1 MNIVQR
7 EVAKLNDIYDDYRAM
22 DGPSHDMHSKLYKS
36 TSVTTVILQ
45 NIKVHTEG
53 EKQEENVWPD
63 ASCIFTSSCS
73 VSASVHSQFKA
84 NRVISNASS
93 TKRQE
98 AAAQYEA
105 TKALLQIKTE

>member
-73 VSASVHSQFKA
+73 VSVSVHSQFKA

-98 AAAQYEA
+98 AAVQYEA